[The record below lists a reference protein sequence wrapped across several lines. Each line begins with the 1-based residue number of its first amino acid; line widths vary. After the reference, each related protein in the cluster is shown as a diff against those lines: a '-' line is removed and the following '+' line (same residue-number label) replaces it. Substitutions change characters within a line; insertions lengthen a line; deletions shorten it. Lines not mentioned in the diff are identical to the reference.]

1 MKKSGLGKGI
11 DALFS
16 ENILEDKN
24 GGVSLVR
31 LSDIEPNRN
40 QPRKRFDKEKL
51 DELAISIKEHGIIS
65 PLIVTELEKGRY
77 KIIAGERRWRA
88 ARIAGITEVPVIVK
102 EYTDK
107 EIMEIA
113 LIENLQREDLNI
125 IEVAKGYKQLIED
138 FSLTQEQLAERM
150 GKSRSAVTN
159 ILRILTLPEEV
170 IKLLEQNKISFGH
183 ARALAGIESKKILIN
198 IAKETAEK
206 GLSVR
211 DVEKL
216 VSKISS
222 PEREIIKKEK
232 DIHLKALE
240 EKISKELSRKIKISQ
255 GKNKGKIE
263 IEYYSDEDLENII
276 KMLSM

>member
-1 MKKSGLGKGI
+1 M
-11 DALFS
+11 
-16 ENILEDKN
+16 
-24 GGVSLVR
+24 
-31 LSDIEPNRN
+31 
-40 QPRKRFDKEKL
+40 
-51 DELAISIKEHGIIS
+51 
-65 PLIVTELEKGRY
+65 
-77 KIIAGERRWRA
+77 
-88 ARIAGITEVPVIVK
+88 
-102 EYTDK
+102 
-107 EIMEIA
+107 
-113 LIENLQREDLNI
+113 
-125 IEVAKGYKQLIED
+125 
-138 FSLTQEQLAERM
+138 
-150 GKSRSAVTN
+150 
-159 ILRILTLPEEV
+159 PEEV